1 MSIERYSVITKK
13 KIGSFNKTI
22 EVDGDKSISIRAFL
36 IGSISQGISEIRDML
51 ESEDVFSTIKCLR
64 ILGVKIKK
72 VRNKRYFVYGKG
84 LGSLSAKK
92 NITLDCGNSGTL
104 TRLLIGILSTN
115 PNIDLK
121 ITGDKSLRKRNFSE
135 LIYLMSKFGA
145 NFKKNKSYLIAY
157 YKYLL

>member
-64 ILGVKIKK
+64 ILFI
-72 VRNKRYFVYGKG
+72 
-84 LGSLSAKK
+84 
-92 NITLDCGNSGTL
+92 
-104 TRLLIGILSTN
+104 
-115 PNIDLK
+115 
-121 ITGDKSLRKRNFSE
+121 
-135 LIYLMSKFGA
+135 
-145 NFKKNKSYLIAY
+145 
-157 YKYLL
+157 